1 MNSKQTGGEMKMTK
15 TKWALDPAHSSVD
28 FSVRHMMIAN
38 VKGSF
43 NSFTATIEADP
54 TDLTTANIEFSVE
67 TASVDTRSKDRD
79 AHLVSGDFFDVENY
93 PNMTFKATK
102 IEKTD
107 EDEYNVTGD
116 LVLRGVTKPVTFAV
130 TFEGQGK
137 DPWGNEKVG
146 FSAQG
151 TLNRSDYGLV
161 WNAGLETGGVLV
173 GDKVKI
179 NLQIQAGK
187 AE

>member
-1 MNSKQTGGEMKMTK
+1 MAK

-43 NSFTATIEADP
+43 NSFNAVIEADP
-54 TDLTTANIEFSVE
+54 ADLTTASIEFTVDTS
-67 TASVDTRSKDRD
+67 SVDTRNADRD
-79 AHLVSGDFFDVENY
+79 AHLVSADFFDVENY
-93 PNMTFKATK
+93 PALTFKATT

-107 EDEYNVTGD
+107 EGEYKVTGD
-116 LVLRGVTKPVTFAV
+116 LTLRGVTKQETFDV

-146 FSAQG
+146 FSANS

-161 WNAGLETGGVLV
+161 WNAALETGGVLV
-173 GDKVKI
+173 GDKVKV
-179 NLQIQAGK
+179 NLQIQAAK